1 MNSPENGF
9 VDLSAV
15 VSMTKMGWK
24 YVMRVVSMK
33 QMLYLKHTSALTAV
47 SLSDRDIYSRG

>member
-15 VSMTKMGWK
+15 VSMAKMGWR